1 MQKIMEM
8 AYMDYQVLFNVA
20 LGGFSFLA
28 GFLIKNLW
36 DEVKG
41 LQETD
46 KKTIDRLS
54 AIETLVAGNYI
65 TRTEFSHTMDR
76 LFTKVDL
83 IATSVAAKADRSN

>member
-1 MQKIMEM
+1 MKEALEM
-8 AYMDYQVLFNVA
+8 AYMDYQVMFNIA

-46 KKTIDRLS
+46 KRTIDRLS

-65 TRTEFSHTMDR
+65 TRNEFSHTMDR
-76 LFTKVDL
+76 LFTKVDA
-83 IATSVAAKADRSN
+83 IATAVAAKADR

>member
-1 MQKIMEM
+1 MKEFVEM
-8 AYMDYQVLFNVA
+8 AYMDYQVMFNIA

-36 DEVKG
+36 EEVKS

-46 KKTIDRLS
+46 KKTLDRLS
-54 AIETLVAGNYI
+54 DIETLVAGNYI

-83 IATSVAAKADRSN
+83 IASSVAAKADRSN